1 MGEIL
6 QAESLFVLFLGLSYR
21 KNAEFCLEAKANED
35 SKMVRYLADVGERIA
50 DGALFRLAL
59 MVVEIGL
66 KLLPGFDGVGY
77 KFPLG
82 PKSQFADITIR
93 GAGSAPDESDNNELS
108 VRHCDIM
115 AGRQGGSQMSATI
128 LLADRKR

>member
-1 MGEIL
+1 M
-6 QAESLFVLFLGLSYR
+6 
-21 KNAEFCLEAKANED
+21 EFRLDVKANDD
-35 SKMVRYLADVGERIA
+35 SKMARHLADVGERII

-66 KLLPGFDGVGY
+66 KLLPGFDGIGY

-93 GAGSAPDESDNNELS
+93 RAGSAPDESDNNQLS

-128 LLADRKR
+128 LLPDRKS